1 MAGNIPSSLPTTIYR
16 LLPYLIYCIISK
28 NLKKRAKLPF
38 VLKEYPSQ
46 IGDRIQLHLIKNHGL
61 SPSNAQNLLDRGKI
75 FDADMNKLKKSD
87 TIQTDSIFISE
98 FAGSTRG
105 LKPIFTTDDFA
116 IFDKP
121 SGVIVH
127 PVHKF
132 TQYCLLDEV
141 KYHFGSNAN
150 IVHRIDAETSGLVL
164 VARTKEAEIEL
175 KTMFENKGYKKEYLA
190 VVNGII
196 NEQIEIDKPID
207 DHKESKLR
215 VKMGVFESGKDS
227 LTIIT
232 PLKKDFI
239 QNRTLV
245 KAVPITGRQHQI
257 RVHLDHIGHTIIGD
271 PIYGIDEEIGDA
283 YLCKTLSDE
292 DRIKYTLS
300 HRLWL
305 HAEYLEFSYK
315 DIIYKF
321 HSKNTELL
329 EFFNKN

>member
-1 MAGNIPSSLPTTIYR
+1 MAGNTSSSLPHNTYY

-28 NLKKRAKLPF
+28 NLKERAKLPF
-38 VLKEYPSQ
+38 TLKEYPSQ
-46 IGDRIQLHLIKNHGL
+46 IGERIQLHLIKNHAL

-75 FDADMNKLKKSD
+75 FDANMNKLKKSD
-87 TIQTDSIFISE
+87 IIQTNSIFISE
-98 FAGSTRG
+98 FVGSTKG

-121 SGVIVH
+121 SGVMVH

-132 TQYCLLDEV
+132 TPYCLLDEV

-164 VARTKEAEIEL
+164 VARTKQAEIEL

-190 VVNGII
+190 VVTGII
-196 NEQIEIDKPID
+196 NEQIDINEPID

-215 VKMGVFESGKDS
+215 VKMRVYENGKDS

-232 PLKKDFI
+232 PLKKDFDK
-239 QNRTLV
+239 NRTLV

-257 RVHLDHIGHTIIGD
+257 RVHLEHIGHRIVGD
-271 PIYGIDEEIGDA
+271 PIYGIDEDIGDA

-292 DRIKYTLS
+292 DRIKHTLS

-305 HAEYLEFSYK
+305 HADYLEFNYK
-315 DIIYKF
+315 NVIYKF
-321 HSKNTELL
+321 VSKNDELL
-329 EFFNKN
+329 KFFNS